1 MLIAVLA
8 VAASTPP
15 AAAKLPPKAA
25 VGAFA
30 SANYAITFPA
40 PARTTYCPI
49 PDTWTGSDHGT
60 VIFLEPPRFCQGVG
74 YPSSSRGFEP
84 NVPRFEVYYG
94 LDLEEDEDRPAAI
107 PKCKRVG
114 ALTLLGAAR
123 PLCRSPDRNRIVLSS
138 RATYS
143 SYAPTEV
150 VLTLV
155 TTSRRLGED
164 LSRFRAFAA
173 TVRTCKQVVRD
184 EKGKASSSWGVGPE
198 CPKGDWY

>member
-1 MLIAVLA
+1 MLIAALA
-8 VAASTPP
+8 VAASSPP
-15 AAAKLPPKAA
+15 VAAKLSPKAA
-25 VGAFA
+25 TGAFA
-30 SANYAITFPA
+30 SANYAITFPS
-40 PARTTYCPI
+40 PAQTTYCPI
-49 PDTWTGSDHGT
+49 PDNWTGSDHGT

-94 LDLEEDEDRPAAI
+94 LDLDEDEGHPAI

-114 ALTLLGAAR
+114 TLTLLGAAR
-123 PLCRSPDRNRIVLSS
+123 PLCRSPGRKRVVISS

-143 SYAPTEV
+143 SYASTEL

-155 TTSRRLGED
+155 TTSLRLDED

-173 TVRTCKQVVRD
+173 TVHTCKQVVRD
-184 EKGKASSSWGVGPE
+184 EKGKASSAWGVGPE